1 MRTRSVRLALASLIA
16 ILASAAPARAE
27 WQFTPFIGYTF
38 SASTT
43 LLDPLS
49 AVQDTQWHLGA
60 VVTLLGEGPL
70 GLEGYVVRT
79 PSFFQGQE
87 SLLNIPAGPAI
98 TNSNAY
104 ALMGNVVLTTPRSWN
119 RYGLRP
125 FVSGGLGSMHASHN
139 EELFPVRVNLLG
151 MNVGGGAV
159 GYLTNRVGLRF
170 DLRYFRN
177 VRGLPDDNRD
187 LAPTTAGAPVRIR
200 YWTTAIGVVIK
211 Y

>member
-1 MRTRSVRLALASLIA
+1 VRTRSTRLALASLIVF
-16 ILASAAPARAE
+16 LLSSAPARAE

-38 SASTT
+38 SGSTT
-43 LLDPLS
+43 LWDPFS
-49 AVQDTQWHLGA
+49 AADDTQWNFGGA
-60 VVTLLGEGPL
+60 VTLLGEGPL
-70 GLEGYVVRT
+70 GVEGYFVRT

-87 SLLNIPAGPAI
+87 GLFAVPGGPTITESRSYAIAGNI
-98 TNSNAY
+98 
-104 ALMGNVVLTTPRSWN
+104 VLATPRSWN

-125 FVSGGLGSMHASHN
+125 FVSGGLGWMHASHD
-139 EELFPVRVNLLG
+139 ERLAARVNLLG

-177 VRGLPDDNRD
+177 VRGVPDDNRD

-200 YWTTAIGVVIK
+200 YWTTAIGVVIR